1 MTPERWQQIE
11 RLYHDALEL
20 APEYRP
26 AFLDRACAGDDE
38 LRREV
43 ESLLAAHDEAGTFID
58 KPPDDVVAGMLA
70 EKQAHS
76 MIGRTLGH
84 YRLGSLLGAG
94 GMGEVYRA
102 RDTRLDRD
110 VAVKILPEH
119 LANNREALWRF
130 EREAKAVAALSH
142 PNILS
147 IFDFGTEQGV
157 SYAVTELLEGGTLRS
172 FLSRSSPGWRRAA
185 VIGAAIAEGLAAA
198 HAKGIIHRDL
208 KPENI
213 FLTSDG
219 QVKILDFGIARVKRE
234 VSAEAE
240 TLTSSDTTKPGTV
253 MGTLGYMSPEQVR
266 GEQADAPS
274 DLFSLGCVLYE
285 MVGGQRPFARKT
297 GAEMIAAILNEDP
310 PPLAGLEKTA
320 PAELERIIRHCLEK
334 NPGQRYQSA
343 RDLALDLKAVLG
355 GGGQAISAPALKRRR
370 RHMAWL
376 ATALV
381 IALIGLGVWL
391 YLGGGRD
398 RAIDSLAILPLVNA
412 SGDANAE
419 YLSDGITG
427 SLINSLSQLPQ
438 LRVMARSTVFTYK
451 GKEVDPRRV
460 GEELKVRAVFTGRLS
475 QRGDTLIIDAELV
488 NAADG
493 SRLWGEQYT
502 RKLADVI
509 AVQTDIARQI
519 SDKLRLTLTG
529 DERQRLTKRHT
540 ENTEAY
546 KLYLRGRHHLT
557 KWSEEDF
564 KQAIEAFKQAIDLD
578 PNYALAWTGLADAY
592 YSMSNLYLPP
602 HEAMPK
608 SRAAAERAL
617 ALDQTLAEAHYALA
631 TVKAFYDW
639 DWQTAEREFK
649 RTLELNPGY
658 APVHPIYGVCLM
670 VTGKTEE
677 ALVELKRLRDLD
689 PLSLSIAVTSVNPLV
704 YAPSP
709 ARQYD
714 RAIAEYQ
721 KVIALDP
728 KFPPAHYM
736 LGLAYEQKRMF
747 DEAVTEFEKA
757 RELDNA
763 PYNLGPLGHAYAAAG
778 RRAEAQK
785 ILDDLQERAR
795 RENVPALSVALV
807 YAGLGEKEKTFEWL
821 EKGLERKDEEMTFL
835 AVDPRFDGFRSDPR
849 FTELLRRMNLAP

>member
-1 MTPERWQQIE
+1 MTPERWLQIE
-11 RLYHDALEL
+11 QLYHAALER
-20 APEYRP
+20 APEDRA
-26 AFLDRACAGDDE
+26 AFLAAACAGDE
-38 LRREV
+38 ALLREV
-43 ESLLAAHDEAGTFID
+43 RSLLASHDSAGSFIESA
-58 KPPDDVVAGMLA
+58 PDDVVAGMLA
-70 EKQAHS
+70 EEQARS
-76 MIGRTLGH
+76 MTGRTLGH
-84 YRLGSLLGAG
+84 YRLGLLLGAG
-94 GMGEVYRA
+94 GMGEVYSA
-102 RDTRLDRD
+102 HDTRLDRD

-147 IFDFGTEQGV
+147 IFDFGAEAGV
-157 SYAVTELLEGGTLRS
+157 SYAVTELLEGETLRS
-172 FLSRSSPGWRRAA
+172 SLDRSSPGWRRSAE
-185 VIGAAIAEGLAAA
+185 IGAAIADGLAAA

-213 FLTSDG
+213 FLTSDC

-234 VSAEAE
+234 VAAEAE
-240 TLTSSDTTKPGTV
+240 TLTLSDTTKPGTV

-274 DLFSLGCVLYE
+274 DIFSLGCVLYE
-285 MVGGQRPFARKT
+285 MVSGQRPFARRT
-297 GAEMIAAILNEDP
+297 GAEMIAAILNEEP
-310 PPLAGLEKTA
+310 SPMTGLERSA
-320 PAELERIIRHCLEK
+320 PAELERIVRHCLRKKPEE
-334 NPGQRYQSA
+334 RYQSA
-343 RDLALDLKAVLG
+343 RDLAADLKAITG
-355 GGGQAISAPALKRRR
+355 GGEQAITAPAIKRRPSV
-370 RHMAWL
+370 AWL
-376 ATALV
+376 AAAL
-381 IALIGLGVWL
+381 LIVLVGLGAWL
-391 YLGGGRD
+391 YFSIWRES
-398 RAIDSLAILPLVNA
+398 AIDSLAVLPLVNA
-412 SGDANAE
+412 SGEESAE

-427 SLINSLSQLPQ
+427 SLINSLSQLPK

-475 QRGDTLIIDAELV
+475 QRGDNLIIDAELV

-502 RKLADVI
+502 RRLADVI
-509 AVQTDIARQI
+509 AVQEDIARQI
-519 SDKLRLTLTG
+519 SDKLHLTVTG
-529 DERQRLTKRHT
+529 AERQRLAKRHT
-540 ENTEAY
+540 DNTDAY

-564 KQAIEAFKQAIDLD
+564 RKAIEAFKQAIDLD
-578 PNYALAWTGLADAY
+578 PHYALAWTGLADAY

-658 APVHPIYGVCLM
+658 APAHPIYGVCLM
-670 VTGKTEE
+670 VMGKTEE
-677 ALVELKRLRDLD
+677 ALGELKRLRDLD
-689 PLSLSIAVTSVNPLV
+689 PLSLSIAVTSINPLV
-704 YAPSP
+704 YAPAP

-714 RAIAEYQ
+714 RAIAELQ
-721 KVIALDP
+721 KIIALEP
-728 KFPPAHYM
+728 KFPPARYV
-736 LGLAYEQKRMF
+736 LGLVYAQKRMF
-747 DEAVTEFEKA
+747 DESLTEFEKA
-757 RELDNA
+757 RELENA
-763 PYNLGPLGHAYAAAG
+763 PYILGPLGHAYAVAG

-785 ILDDLQERAR
+785 ILDELQDRAK
-795 RENVPALSVALV
+795 RENVAALNLALV
-807 YAGLGEKEKTFEWL
+807 YAGLGEKDKTFEWL
-821 EKGLERKDEEMTFL
+821 GKGIERKDEEMTFIG
-835 AVDPRFDGFRSDPR
+835 VDPRFDDLRTDPR
-849 FTELLRRMNLAP
+849 FTDLMRRMNLAP

>member
-1 MTPERWQQIE
+1 MTPERWRQIE
-11 RLYHDALEL
+11 QLYHAALER
-20 APEYRP
+20 APEERT
-26 AFLDRACAGDDE
+26 AFLAAACAGDE
-38 LRREV
+38 ALRCEV
-43 ESLLAAHDEAGTFID
+43 ESLLASHDEAASFIE
-58 KPPDDVVAGMLA
+58 KSPDDVAAGMLA
-70 EKQAHS
+70 EEQAHS
-76 MIGRTLGH
+76 VIGRTLGH
-84 YRLGSLLGAG
+84 YRIQSLLGAG

-102 RDTRLDRD
+102 RDLRLDRD

-130 EREAKAVAALSH
+130 EREAKAVATLSH

-172 FLSRSSPGWRRAA
+172 FLSRTSPGWRRAA
-185 VIGAAIAEGLAAA
+185 VIGAAIADGLAAA

-219 QVKILDFGIARVKRE
+219 QVKVLDFGIARVKRA

-240 TLTSSDTTKPGTV
+240 TLTWADTTKPGTV
-253 MGTLGYMSPEQVR
+253 MGTIGYMSPEQVR

-274 DLFSLGCVLYE
+274 DIFSLGCVLYE
-285 MVGGQRPFARKT
+285 MVSRRRPFERKT
-297 GAEMIAAILNEDP
+297 GAEIIAAILNEEP
-310 PPLAGLEKTA
+310 PPLTGLERSS
-320 PAELERIIRHCLEK
+320 PSELEQIIRHCLQKKPEE
-334 NPGQRYQSA
+334 RYQSA
-343 RDLALDLKAVLG
+343 RDLASDLKAITG
-355 GGGQAISAPALKRRR
+355 GGGQAITAPTIKRRR
-370 RHMAWL
+370 SVAWL
-376 ATALV
+376 AAALLIV
-381 IALIGLGVWL
+381 LIGLGVWL
-391 YLGGGRD
+391 YFSLGRE
-398 RAIDSLAILPLVNA
+398 RPIDSLAVLPLINA
-412 SGDANAE
+412 SGDENAE

-427 SLINSLSQLPQ
+427 SLINSLSQLPK

-451 GKEVDPRRV
+451 GKAVDPRRV
-460 GEELKVRAVFTGRLS
+460 GEELKVRAVFTGSLA
-475 QRGDTLIIDAELV
+475 QRGDTLIVDAELV

-502 RKLADVI
+502 HKLADVI
-509 AVQTDIARQI
+509 AVQEEIARQI

-529 DERQRLTKRHT
+529 DEQQRLAKRHT
-540 ENTEAY
+540 DNTDAY

-617 ALDQTLAEAHYALA
+617 AIDQTLAEAHYALA

-639 DWQTAEREFK
+639 DWPAAEREFK

-658 APVHPIYGVCLM
+658 APAHPIYGVCLM
-670 VTGKTEE
+670 VMGKTEE

-689 PLSLSIAVTSVNPLV
+689 PLSLSIAVASVNPFV
-704 YAPSP
+704 YAPAP

-714 RAIAEYQ
+714 RAIAEY
-721 KVIALDP
+721 KKILALEP
-728 KFPPAHYM
+728 KFPPARYM
-736 LGLAYEQKRMF
+736 LGLAHEQKRMF
-747 DEAVTEFEKA
+747 DEAVAEFEKA
-757 RELDNA
+757 RESENA
-763 PYNLGPLGHAYAAAG
+763 PYILGPLGHAYAAAG
-778 RRAEAQK
+778 RRTEAQK
-785 ILDDLQERAR
+785 ILDELQDRAK
-795 RENVPALSVALV
+795 RENVAALNLALV
-807 YAGLGEKEKTFEWL
+807 YAGLGEKDKSFEWL
-821 EKGLERKDEEMTFL
+821 EKGFERKDEEMTYIG
-835 AVDPRFDGFRSDPR
+835 VDPRFDGFRSDPR
-849 FTELLRRMNLAP
+849 FADLLRRMNLAP

>member
-1 MTPERWQQIE
+1 
-11 RLYHDALEL
+11 
-20 APEYRP
+20 
-26 AFLDRACAGDDE
+26 
-38 LRREV
+38 
-43 ESLLAAHDEAGTFID
+43 
-58 KPPDDVVAGMLA
+58 MLA
-70 EKQAHS
+70 EEQAHS
-76 MIGRTLGH
+76 VIGRTLGH
-84 YRLGSLLGAG
+84 YRMLSLLGAG

-102 RDTRLDRD
+102 RDLRLDRD

-119 LANNREALWRF
+119 LAENPEALRRF

-142 PNILS
+142 PNILA
-147 IFDFGTEQGV
+147 IHDFGAEQGI
-157 SYAVTELLEGGTLRS
+157 SYAVTELLEGATLRER
-172 FLSRSSPGWRRAA
+172 LGQPALDWREALR
-185 VIGAAIAEGLAAA
+185 IGIAMAEGLAAA

-240 TLTSSDTTKPGTV
+240 TLTWTDTTKPGTV
-253 MGTLGYMSPEQVR
+253 MGTIGYMSPEQVR

-285 MVGGQRPFARKT
+285 MVGGQRPFARQT
-297 GAEMIAAILNEDP
+297 GAEMIAAILNEEP
-310 PPLAGLEKTA
+310 PPLTGLERSA
-320 PAELERIIRHCLEK
+320 PAELERIIRHCLRKKPDE
-334 NPGQRYQSA
+334 RYQSA
-343 RDLALDLKAVLG
+343 RDLAADLKAITG
-355 GGGQAISAPALKRRR
+355 GGGQAITAPAIKRRR
-370 RHMAWL
+370 RLAPWL
-376 ATALV
+376 AATLV
-381 IALIGLGVWL
+381 IALVALGVWF
-391 YLGGGRD
+391 YLSLGRE
-398 RAIDSLAILPLVNA
+398 RPVDSLAVLPLVNT
-412 SGDANAE
+412 SGDESAE

-427 SLINSLSQLPQ
+427 SLINSLSQLPK

-451 GKEVDPRRV
+451 GKAVDPRRV
-460 GEELKVRAVFTGRLS
+460 GEELKVRVVFTGSLS

-509 AVQTDIARQI
+509 AVQMDIARQI
-519 SDKLRLTLTG
+519 SDKLRLTVTG
-529 DERQRLTKRHT
+529 DERQRLVKSHT
-540 ENTEAY
+540 DNTDAY

-557 KWSEEDF
+557 KWSEADF

-578 PNYALAWTGLADAY
+578 PHYALAWTGLADAY

-617 ALDQTLAEAHYALA
+617 ALDPTLAEAHYALA
-631 TVKAFYDW
+631 TAKAFYDW
-639 DWQTAEREFK
+639 DWPAAEREFK

-658 APVHPIYGVCLM
+658 APAHPIYGVCLM
-670 VTGKTEE
+670 VMGKTEE

-689 PLSLSIAVTSVNPLV
+689 PLSLSIAVASVNPLV
-704 YAPSP
+704 YAPAP

-714 RAIAEYQ
+714 RAIAELQ
-721 KVIALDP
+721 KIIALEP
-728 KFPPAHYM
+728 KFPPALYV
-736 LGLAYEQKRMF
+736 LGLAYAQKRMF
-747 DEAVTEFEKA
+747 GESLTEFEKA
-757 RELDNA
+757 RELENA
-763 PYNLGPLGHAYAAAG
+763 PYILGPLGHAYAVAG

-785 ILDDLQERAR
+785 ILDELQDRAK
-795 RENVPALSVALV
+795 RENVAALNLALV
-807 YAGLGEKEKTFEWL
+807 YAGLGEKDKTFEWL

-835 AVDPRFDGFRSDPR
+835 GVDPRFDGFRSDPR
-849 FTELLRRMNLAP
+849 FADLLRRMNLAP

>member
-1 MTPERWQQIE
+1 MTPERWRQIE
-11 RLYHDALEL
+11 GLYHAAWALASAERSAL
-20 APEYRP
+20 
-26 AFLDRACAGDDE
+26 LDTACAGDE
-38 LRREV
+38 ALRREV
-43 ESLLAAHDEAGTFID
+43 ESLLAFDEQAEHFIET
-58 KPPDDVVAGMLA
+58 PPDDVAAGMMA
-70 EKQAHS
+70 DEQARS
-76 MIGRTLGH
+76 MTGRTLGH
-84 YRLGSLLGAG
+84 YEIQSLLGAG

-102 RDTRLDRD
+102 RDLRLDRD

-119 LANNREALWRF
+119 LADNPEALRRF

-142 PNILS
+142 PNILA
-147 IFDFGTEQGV
+147 IPDFGAEQGV
-157 SYAVTELLEGGTLRS
+157 SYAVTELLEGATLRERLRPAS
-172 FLSRSSPGWRRAA
+172 LDWREAA
-185 VIGAAIAEGLAAA
+185 PIGIAIAEGLAAA

-240 TLTSSDTTKPGTV
+240 TLTWADTTKPGTV

-274 DLFSLGCVLYE
+274 DIFSLGCVLYE
-285 MVGGQRPFARKT
+285 MVSRRRPFERKT
-297 GAEMIAAILNEDP
+297 GAEIIAAILNEEP
-310 PPLAGLEKTA
+310 PPLTRLEKSA
-320 PAELERIIRHCLEK
+320 PAELERIIRHCLRKKPDE
-334 NPGQRYQSA
+334 RYQSA
-343 RDLALDLKAVLG
+343 RDLAADLKAITG
-355 GGGQAISAPALKRRR
+355 GGGQAITAPAIKRRR
-370 RHMAWL
+370 SVAWL
-376 ATALV
+376 AAAALIV
-381 IALIGLGVWL
+381 LIGLGMWL
-391 YLGGGRD
+391 YLSLGRE
-398 RAIDSLAILPLVNA
+398 RPIDSLAVLPLVNT
-412 SGDANAE
+412 SGDENAE

-427 SLINSLSQLPQ
+427 SLINSLSQLPM

-451 GKEVDPRRV
+451 GKEIDPRRV
-460 GEELKVRAVFTGRLS
+460 GEELKVHAVFTGSLA

-509 AVQTDIARQI
+509 AVQEEIARQI
-519 SDKLRLTLTG
+519 SGKLRLTVTG
-529 DERQRLTKRHT
+529 DERQRLAKRHT
-540 ENTEAY
+540 DNTDAY

-557 KWSEEDF
+557 KWSEGDF

-639 DWQTAEREFK
+639 DWQTAEHEFK

-658 APVHPIYGVCLM
+658 APVHPIYGICLM
-670 VTGKTEE
+670 VMGKTEE
-677 ALVELKRLRDLD
+677 ALAELKRLRDLD
-689 PLSLSIAVTSVNPLV
+689 PLSLSIAVTSVNPLLF
-704 YAPSP
+704 APPP

-721 KVIALDP
+721 KIIALDP
-728 KFPPAHYM
+728 KFPPAHSL
-736 LGLAYEQKRMF
+736 LGLAYEQKKAF
-747 DEAVTEFEKA
+747 ADAITEFEKA
-757 RELDNA
+757 RELENA
-763 PYNLGPLGHAYAAAG
+763 PYILGLLGHAYAAAG
-778 RRAEAQK
+778 RRADAQK
-785 ILDDLQERAR
+785 ILDDLQDRAK
-795 RENVPALSVALV
+795 RENVPALSVSLI
-807 YAGLGEKEKTFEWL
+807 YAGLGEKDKTFEWL
-821 EKGLERKDEEMTFL
+821 EKGIQRKDEEMTWL
-835 AVDPRFDGFRSDPR
+835 GVDPRFDGFRSDPR
-849 FTELLRRMNLAP
+849 FAGLLRRMNLAP

>member
-1 MTPERWQQIE
+1 MTPDRWRQIE
-11 RLYHDALEL
+11 QLYHAALER
-20 APEYRP
+20 APEEHA
-26 AFLDRACAGDDE
+26 AFLAAACVGDE
-38 LRREV
+38 ALLREV
-43 ESLLAAHDEAGTFID
+43 QSLLASHDSAGSFIESA
-58 KPPDDVVAGMLA
+58 PDDVVAGMLV
-70 EKQAHS
+70 EEQAHS

-84 YRLGSLLGAG
+84 YQLSSLLGAG

-102 RDTRLDRD
+102 RDLRLDRD

-119 LANNREALWRF
+119 LAQNREALWRF
-130 EREAKAVAALSH
+130 EREAKAVATLSH

-147 IFDFGTEQGV
+147 IFDFGTEAGV
-157 SYAVTELLEGGTLRS
+157 SYAVTELLEGETLRS
-172 FLSRSSPGWRRAA
+172 FLGRSSPGWRRAV
-185 VIGAAIAEGLAAA
+185 VIGAAIADGLAAA

-240 TLTSSDTTKPGTV
+240 TLTWADTTKPGTV
-253 MGTLGYMSPEQVR
+253 MGTVGYMSPEQVR

-274 DLFSLGCVLYE
+274 DIFSLGCVLYE
-285 MVGGQRPFARKT
+285 MAGGQRPFARQT
-297 GAEMIAAILNEDP
+297 GAEMIAAILNEEP
-310 PPLAGLEKTA
+310 PPLTGLERSA
-320 PAELERIIRHCLEK
+320 PAELERIIRHCLRKKPDE
-334 NPGQRYQSA
+334 RYQSA
-343 RDLALDLKAVLG
+343 RDLAADLKAIT
-355 GGGQAISAPALKRRR
+355 GGGQAITAPAIKRRR
-370 RHMAWL
+370 SVNWL
-376 ATALV
+376 AAAL
-381 IALIGLGVWL
+381 LIVLAGLGVWL
-391 YLGGGRD
+391 YFNTGRE
-398 RAIDSLAILPLVNA
+398 RPIDSLAVLPLTNA
-412 SGDANAE
+412 SGDESAE

-427 SLINSLSQLPQ
+427 SLINSLSQLPK

-451 GKEVDPRRV
+451 GKAVDPRRV
-460 GEELKVRAVFTGRLS
+460 GEELKVRAVFTGSLS

-509 AVQTDIARQI
+509 AVQEDIARQI
-519 SDKLRLTLTG
+519 SDKLRLTVTG
-529 DERQRLTKRHT
+529 AERQRLAKRHT
-540 ENTEAY
+540 DNTDAY

-557 KWSEEDF
+557 KWSEADF
-564 KQAIEAFKQAIDLD
+564 KQAIEVFKRAIDLD

-617 ALDQTLAEAHYALA
+617 TLDQTLAEAHYALA

-639 DWQTAEREFK
+639 DWPAAEREFK

-658 APVHPIYGVCLM
+658 APAHPVYGVCLM
-670 VTGKTEE
+670 VMGKTEE

-689 PLSLSIAVTSVNPLV
+689 PLSLSIAVASVNPLI
-704 YAPSP
+704 YAPAP

-714 RAIAEYQ
+714 RAIAELQ
-721 KVIALDP
+721 KIIALEP
-728 KFPPAHYM
+728 KFPPALYV
-736 LGLAYEQKRMF
+736 LGLAYGQKRMF
-747 DEAVTEFEKA
+747 DESVTEFEKA
-757 RELDNA
+757 RELENA
-763 PYNLGPLGHAYAAAG
+763 PYILGPLGHAYAVAG

-785 ILDDLQERAR
+785 ILDELQDRAK
-795 RENVPALSVALV
+795 RENVAALNLALV
-807 YAGLGEKEKTFEWL
+807 YAGLGEKDKTFEWL

-835 AVDPRFDGFRSDPR
+835 GVDPRFDGFRPDPR
-849 FTELLRRMNLAP
+849 FADLLRRMNLAP